1 MNTILQPWQLFFLI
15 LAGWVNRRQQEVIEF
30 YRAELEAMMKAQG
43 NKRLLLTDAQ
53 RRLLAVKGKSLGRK
67 TLMEMTTIVQADT
80 ILRWHRELIE
90 PKGDSKMGRNLGR
103 PPKDQEVVDLVLRM
117 ARENVTWGYKRI
129 EGALHNLGYAICSS
143 TVANILKQ
151 HGIEPVPTRK
161 RTTSWSTFLKAHWEV
176 FEGLDLD
183 TITLWLKELRK
194 SGYSYVSQ
202 NYTIRFPIVEESDDE
217 TPIPTSHT
225 MCITHIPGTVTQPA
239 RGPPISAGAIPFISP
254 HEIWRAA

>member
-1 MNTILQPWQLFFLI
+1 VSFILKPWQLFFLI

-129 EGALHNLGYAICSS
+129 EGALHNRY
-143 TVANILKQ
+143 
-151 HGIEPVPTRK
+151 
-161 RTTSWSTFLKAHWEV
+161 
-176 FEGLDLD
+176 D
-183 TITLWLKELRK
+183 
-194 SGYSYVSQ
+194 
-202 NYTIRFPIVEESDDE
+202 
-217 TPIPTSHT
+217 
-225 MCITHIPGTVTQPA
+225 
-239 RGPPISAGAIPFISP
+239 
-254 HEIWRAA
+254 